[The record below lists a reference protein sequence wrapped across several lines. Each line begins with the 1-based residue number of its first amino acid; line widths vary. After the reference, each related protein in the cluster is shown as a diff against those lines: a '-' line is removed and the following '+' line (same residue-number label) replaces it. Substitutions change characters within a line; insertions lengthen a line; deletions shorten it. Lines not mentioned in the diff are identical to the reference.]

1 METNDTA
8 RIERIAW
15 DVLDNAGIE
24 EPVVNAVEIAK
35 KQNIS
40 VKEIEMPKEYSDVA
54 GFYSEEEKIIYVAKD
69 DKPVRKLFTVAHE
82 LGHYFLGHKN
92 YSVLL
97 RIPKADAVYSKE
109 EKEAN
114 IFAADLLMP
123 EFMVKEYLKKYDFSH
138 SDYVKMSEIFGV
150 PIQAMKNQL
159 EYIKS

>member
-1 METNDTA
+1 MEINDIA
-8 RIERIAW
+8 KIEGMTL
-15 DVLDNAGIE
+15 DVLDEAGIE
-24 EPVVNAVEIAK
+24 KPVVNAVEIAR
-35 KQNIS
+35 KQGIS
-40 VKEIEMPKEYSDVA
+40 VKEIEMPEGYSDVA
-54 GFYSEEEKIIYVAKD
+54 GFYNKGEKTIYVAKD

-82 LGHYFLGHKN
+82 LGHYFLGHEN

-97 RIPKADAVYSKE
+97 RIPKADAIYPKE

-123 EFMVKEYLKKYDFSH
+123 EFMMQEYLKKYNFSH
-138 SDYVKMSEIFGV
+138 SDYVEMSKIFGV